1 MMQRRRSKTRYR
13 FLSLAVLAAVSTAMW
28 AQGLDSTLLT
38 KPPGDAWPTYHGDY
52 SGRHY
57 STLDQVN
64 QSNVNKLTVQWV
76 TRLEASYTGPNFGGE
91 HKDGDPY
98 FWGGP
103 TNGVRLAAE
112 PLMVNGVLYVSSP
125 DQAWALD
132 AHTGREMW
140 HYYWKT
146 SGGIHIGNRGMAMY
160 RDWLY
165 FVTPDCY
172 LVSLNAKDG
181 SERWHKQIAD
191 VRAQYFCTAA
201 PVVVC
206 DHVLTGPSGDS
217 LDDQGYL
224 EARDPETGDIQWKWY
239 TTPQNP
245 GDTGYDSWPDD
256 YARKHGGGMT
266 WQPPTYDPELNLVY
280 ITTGN
285 ANPVFAGQSR
295 KGDNLFANSV
305 VALHADTGKMA
316 WYFQF
321 TPHDTHDWDNTQV
334 PVLFDA
340 PFNGQE
346 KKLLGETAS
355 NGYFFLLDRTNG
367 KNLITAPFTDFPNWA
382 LGKNSKGQ
390 LIPNPEKDP
399 TPDGVLIAPGKATNW
414 PPPTFDPQVGLFIT
428 GMAQGTNILYL
439 TDTNARPEGWAAIGN
454 GQGPI
459 ANEGAIRAIDYKTGK
474 IRWSHSLPS
483 NGVQGLLSTAGHL
496 LFGSDTTGNFV
507 AYDPATGKSLWHC
520 ALMSNPTNGPET
532 FMLDGKQV
540 ILIAA
545 ADTLYAFVL
554 SD

>member
-1 MMQRRRSKTRYR
+1 MKQRRKILRGIVPMAVATVVS
-13 FLSLAVLAAVSTAMW
+13 AVLW
-28 AQGLDSTLLT
+28 GQGLAPALLT
-38 KPPGDAWPTYHGDY
+38 EPAVKAWPTYHGDY

-57 STLDQVN
+57 SILDQIN
-64 QSNVNKLTVQWV
+64 QSNVNKLTIQWA
-76 TRLEASYTGPNFGGE
+76 TRLEATYTGPNFGGE
-91 HKDGDPY
+91 HKDGGPY
-98 FWGGP
+98 FFGGP
-103 TNGVRLAAE
+103 ISAVRMNAE
-112 PLMVNGVLYVSSP
+112 PLMVNGILYASAP
-125 DQAWALD
+125 DHAWALD
-132 AHTGREMW
+132 AHTGHELW

-146 SGGIHIGNRGMAMY
+146 SGGHHDGNRGMAMY
-160 RDWLY
+160 GNWLF

-181 SERWHKQIAD
+181 TERWHKQIAD
-191 VRAQYFCTAA
+191 VRQDYWCSPA
-201 PVVVC
+201 PVIVRN
-206 DHVLTGPSGDS
+206 HLYIGPSGDA
-217 LDDQGYL
+217 LDAQGFL

-239 TTPQNP
+239 TTPQNSSDP
-245 GDTGYDSWPDD
+245 GYDTWPDD

-266 WQPPTYDPELNLVY
+266 WQPPTYDPELNLLYV
-280 ITTGN
+280 TTGN

-305 VALHADTGKMA
+305 VALNADTGKMV
-316 WYFQF
+316 WYFQL

-340 PFNGQE
+340 VFNGQLR
-346 KKLLGETAS
+346 KLLGMAAS

-367 KNLITAPFTDFPNWA
+367 KSLVTAPFTDFPNWV

-428 GMAQGTNILYL
+428 GMAEGTNILYL
-439 TDTNARPEGWAAIGN
+439 TDTDPRPEGWAAIGN

-474 IRWSHSLPS
+474 IRWSHPLPS

-507 AYDPATGKSLWHC
+507 AFDPATGKSLWHC

-532 FMLDGKQV
+532 FMLEGRQV
-540 ILIAA
+540 IVVGA
-545 ADTLYAFVL
+545 ADTLYAFML
-554 SD
+554 SQ